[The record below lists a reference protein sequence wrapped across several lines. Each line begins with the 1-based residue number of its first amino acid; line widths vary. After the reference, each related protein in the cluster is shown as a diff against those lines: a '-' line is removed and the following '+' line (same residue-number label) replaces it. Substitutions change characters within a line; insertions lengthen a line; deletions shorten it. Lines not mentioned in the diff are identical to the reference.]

1 MQTGILT
8 IWAGAFLVICGL
20 LFTAAKALGRGRLS
34 EARSLPAQDGQTLEP
49 RARSS
54 GFQLSANWPG
64 LALIGLGGL
73 LLLTGAFV

>member
-1 MQTGILT
+1 MQPGILT
-8 IWAGAFLVICGL
+8 IWAGALLVICGV
-20 LFTAAKALGRGRLS
+20 LFTVAKALGRGRLS
-34 EARSLPAQDGQTLEP
+34 EARSPSQDGQTLEP

-64 LALIGLGGL
+64 LALIGLGAL